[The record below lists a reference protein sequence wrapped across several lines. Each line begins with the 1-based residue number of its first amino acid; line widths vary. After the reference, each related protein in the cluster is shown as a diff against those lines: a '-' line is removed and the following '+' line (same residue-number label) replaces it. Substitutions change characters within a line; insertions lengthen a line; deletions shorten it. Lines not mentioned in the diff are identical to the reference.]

1 MFESLSERLQEAL
14 GGVRARGRLSP
25 DDVDRALRQVRLAL
39 LEADVDFRL
48 VREFT
53 ARVRERAVGS
63 EVLESVNPAHQ
74 VVKIVADELTEL
86 LGGTTSDFAL
96 PRAQPAVVL
105 LAGLQGSG
113 KTTVAAKLARHLRSE
128 RGLDVALAACDLQ
141 RPAAVEQLRLL
152 GERTGCPVYERG
164 TAGRAVDTAAWALE
178 QARADGRDALI
189 VDTAGRL
196 HIDDE
201 LMAELEAIRDRVRPH
216 RVLLVLDAMTGQ
228 EAVAVAT
235 AFLERVP
242 FDGLVLTK
250 LDGDAR
256 GGAALSVKAAT
267 GRPVM
272 FASTG
277 ERVEDFDVFHP
288 DRIAQRILGMGDVLT
303 LVERAQREIDER
315 KAAELERKM
324 RRAELT
330 LEDFLD
336 QLRQVRRMGPLT
348 NLLGMLPGVGS
359 QLAGLDLDE
368 RQLDRVEA
376 MILSMT
382 PEERRRPEII
392 DASRRRR
399 IARGSGTT
407 PQEVAQLVKQFQA
420 MRKLMRDL
428 SRGRLGALR
437 SLLSR

>member
-14 GGVRARGRLSP
+14 GGVRSRGRLSP

-113 KTTVAAKLARHLRSE
+113 KTTAAAKLAHHLRSE

-152 GERTGCPVYERG
+152 GERAGCPVYERG

-178 QARADGRDALI
+178 QARDDGRDALI

-196 HIDDE
+196 HIDEE

-277 ERVEDFDVFHP
+277 ERLEDFDVFHP

>member
-1 MFESLSERLQEAL
+1 VFESLSERLQEAL
-14 GGVRARGRLSP
+14 GGVRARGQLSP

-113 KTTVAAKLARHLRSE
+113 KTTAAAKLARHLRSE

>member
-63 EVLESVNPAHQ
+63 EVLEAVNPAHQ

-113 KTTVAAKLARHLRSE
+113 KTTAAAKLARHLRSE

>member
-1 MFESLSERLQEAL
+1 VFESLSERLQEAL

-128 RGLDVALAACDLQ
+128 RGLDVALAACDRQ

-152 GERTGCPVYERG
+152 GERAGCPVYERG

-178 QARADGRDALI
+178 QARDDGRDALI

-196 HIDDE
+196 HIDEE

-277 ERVEDFDVFHP
+277 ERLEDFDVFHP

>member
-128 RGLDVALAACDLQ
+128 RGLDVALAACDRQ

-152 GERTGCPVYERG
+152 GERAGCPVYERG

-178 QARADGRDALI
+178 QARDDGRDALI

-196 HIDDE
+196 HIDEE

-277 ERVEDFDVFHP
+277 ERLEDFDVFHP

>member
-1 MFESLSERLQEAL
+1 VFESLSERLQEAL
-14 GGVRARGRLSP
+14 GGVRSRGRLSP

-113 KTTVAAKLARHLRSE
+113 KTTAAAKLAHHLRSE

-152 GERTGCPVYERG
+152 GERAGCPVYERG

-178 QARADGRDALI
+178 QARDDGRDALI

-196 HIDDE
+196 HIDEE

-277 ERVEDFDVFHP
+277 ERLEDFDVFHP

>member
-113 KTTVAAKLARHLRSE
+113 KTTAAAKLARYLRSE

-303 LVERAQREIDER
+303 LVERAQCEIDER

>member
-1 MFESLSERLQEAL
+1 VFESLSERLQEAL

-113 KTTVAAKLARHLRSE
+113 KTTAAAKLARHLRSE

>member
-14 GGVRARGRLSP
+14 GGVRSRGRLSP

-113 KTTVAAKLARHLRSE
+113 KTTAAAKLAHHLRSE

-235 AFLERVP
+235 AFLERVL

>member
-14 GGVRARGRLSP
+14 GGVRSRGRLSP

-113 KTTVAAKLARHLRSE
+113 KTTAAAKLAHHLRSE
-128 RGLDVALAACDLQ
+128 RGLDVALAACDRQ

-152 GERTGCPVYERG
+152 GERAGCPVYERG

-178 QARADGRDALI
+178 QARDDGRDALI

-196 HIDDE
+196 HIDEE

-277 ERVEDFDVFHP
+277 ERLEDFDVFHP

>member
-1 MFESLSERLQEAL
+1 VFESLSERLQEAL

-113 KTTVAAKLARHLRSE
+113 KTPAAAKLARHLRSE

-315 KAAELERKM
+315 KAAELERKR

>member
-113 KTTVAAKLARHLRSE
+113 KTTAAAKLARHLRSE

>member
-113 KTTVAAKLARHLRSE
+113 KTTAAAKLARYLRSE